1 MTMVINMNIG
11 ERIRQTRQ
19 LRGYSQQELASK
31 IGISMNSLYHYE
43 KNRKTPS
50 AEVVA
55 KLAEA
60 LGVSADYLLGLTD
73 DPAPK
78 EKLFDI
84 SQYLSKDFI
93 STPANL
99 RRIAQELLEMAERME
114 KEIES
119 NKQQD

>member
-1 MTMVINMNIG
+1 MVIGVTIG
-11 ERIRQTRQ
+11 ERIKQMRQI
-19 LRGYSQQELASK
+19 RGYSQQELASK
-31 IGISMNSLYHYE
+31 IGIAMNSLYHYE

-73 DPAPK
+73 DPTPK
-78 EKLFDI
+78 EGPFNL
-84 SQYLSKDFI
+84 SQYFSKDFV

-99 RRIAQELLEMAERME
+99 RRIAQELLKIAERME
-114 KEIES
+114 KELEG
-119 NKQQD
+119 NKHQG

>member
-78 EKLFDI
+78 GKPFDI
-84 SQYLSKDFI
+84 SQYLSKNFI

-99 RRIAQELLEMAERME
+99 RRIAQELLEIAEQME
-114 KEIES
+114 KEIEG
-119 NKQQD
+119 NKR